1 MTVVETLPGSGRPA
15 TAAPTAGPRSAIR
28 SEARSDADRREP
40 SPSGYLQRSHH
51 ARDTAGSDWRFRSR
65 RERAV
70 RRARD
75 RSLKRSVAP
84 RRQVAVAVETTIRLP
99 IPSRGGWHQ
108 TPARAECD
116 GRVPKTAASDPDA
129 SLVRSREGRRA
140 QGAPTAR
147 FRLRAEEKG
156 PTAPTDFS
164 DGAKGWFSVRGPHQL
179 ERTLLSAVPSNDR
192 CTWLVRLV
200 YLRP

>member
-99 IPSRGGWHQ
+99 YRAAAAGIKPRHAPS
-108 TPARAECD
+108 A
-116 GRVPKTAASDPDA
+116 TAACPKQQRATPMPHLCVRVKGGVLRARRLLVSAFEQKKRGPPPQLI
-129 SLVRSREGRRA
+129 SLTGRRA
-140 QGAPTAR
+140 GFRYAVRTSSSAR
-147 FRLRAEEKG
+147 
-156 PTAPTDFS
+156 
-164 DGAKGWFSVRGPHQL
+164 
-179 ERTLLSAVPSNDR
+179 
-192 CTWLVRLV
+192 C
-200 YLRP
+200 